1 MENASYIVLFV
12 FFDSIQQNIYGG
24 YMKHVAVR
32 QSVISYL
39 RPNPQM
45 SLSGALLLF
54 LTLSMMSF
62 VWAKNGMA
70 HHNDSSATAT
80 YHAPSHQEKYLY
92 DHISLVQ
99 ELVQEASELSGL
111 QPVIDLPEVTFAP
124 MFIVSQYACGGKC
137 DALGA
142 YHPQRGIL
150 IEWTL
155 DPQRDLYA
163 RSILLHEIVH
173 FLQDRHKIHGDHA
186 TCRRWHQR
194 EFDAYSVQ
202 NKFLAR
208 QSSLTRVGFS
218 LVGEC

>member
-1 MENASYIVLFV
+1 MN
-12 FFDSIQQNIYGG
+12 
-24 YMKHVAVR
+24 HVAVP
-32 QSVISYL
+32 QSAISSL

-45 SLSGALLLF
+45 SLSGALLF
-54 LTLSMMSF
+54 FVTLSMISF
-62 VWAKNGMA
+62 VWAENDMT
-70 HHNDSSATAT
+70 HHNGSSSTGN
-80 YHAPSHQEKYLY
+80 YSPPSSQEKYLY

-111 QPVIDLPEVTFAP
+111 QPVVDLPKVTFAP
-124 MFIVSQYACGGKC
+124 MFIVSQYACGGNC

-142 YHPQRGIL
+142 YNPQRGIL

-173 FLQDRHKIHGDHA
+173 FLQDRHKVHGDNA
-186 TCRRWHQR
+186 TCQRWHQR

-208 QSSLTRVGFS
+208 QSSLTRVRFS
-218 LVGEC
+218 VGGEC

>member
-1 MENASYIVLFV
+1 
-12 FFDSIQQNIYGG
+12 
-24 YMKHVAVR
+24 MKHVAAQ
-32 QSVISYL
+32 QSALSSL
-39 RPNPQM
+39 RPNSQM
-45 SLSGALLLF
+45 PLSGALFFF
-54 LTLSMMSF
+54 LTLSMISF
-62 VWAKNGMA
+62 VWVKNGMA
-70 HHNDSSATAT
+70 HHNESSPTAN
-80 YHAPSHQEKYLY
+80 HSAPSSQEKYLY
-92 DHISLVQ
+92 DHISLVK

-137 DALGA
+137 EALGA

-173 FLQDRHKIHGDHA
+173 FLQDRHKAHGDRA
-186 TCRRWHQR
+186 TCQRWHQR

-202 NKFLAR
+202 NKFLAS

-218 LVGEC
+218 VVGEC

>member
-1 MENASYIVLFV
+1 
-12 FFDSIQQNIYGG
+12 
-24 YMKHVAVR
+24 MKHVAVR
-32 QSVISYL
+32 QSAISSL

-45 SLSGALLLF
+45 SLSVKLLFF
-54 LTLSMMSF
+54 LTLSMILF
-62 VWAKNGMA
+62 VLAKNGMA
-70 HHNDSSATAT
+70 HHNGSSTT
-80 YHAPSHQEKYLY
+80 GNYSAPSSQEKYLY
-92 DHISLVQ
+92 DHISLVK

-137 DALGA
+137 EALGA

-173 FLQDRHKIHGDHA
+173 FLQDRHKAHGDRA
-186 TCRRWHQR
+186 TCQRWHQR
-194 EFDAYSVQ
+194 ELDAFSVQ

-218 LVGEC
+218 VGGEC